1 MAAGA
6 GRGSASAPGTVGRGS
21 AGGAT
26 TAFRALVVV
35 GVLVI
40 VGGLVALEMAAQA
53 SAQASLRE
61 RFVARA
67 DTAASF
73 LRSYVASTLSHEG
86 ALARL
91 RLTGA
96 VTSADLVQFDE
107 DLSFGS
113 SVVVDARG
121 VVLASAP
128 SDPRL
133 LGARPTRGAGAIRRA
148 GAGHPN
154 VSNVLATRGRASVV
168 AFSAPYPTASGERVV
183 SSDLRVNGGTL
194 SPYLDAASSLP
205 ESATYLL
212 DAHGEL
218 IAASLRTPGARAP
231 AAFGRLAVGSGATVA
246 GRYLVLVAVPA
257 TPWRVAA
264 SVPVGVLYAPVRGE
278 AEVVPWLLVLAAAL
292 LALVAA
298 FYLTRLWGAQ
308 HRRAL
313 EADVDALTGL
323 ATRRVLYER
332 AARSLSAARRNGFPV
347 SLVLF
352 DVDHFKSVNDEFGH
366 QRGDDVLR
374 GVALAIA
381 TALRTEDV
389 GSRWG
394 GEEFVVLLP
403 FTGAD
408 EARRVAERVRGRVA
422 QITRGRTGGG
432 PVGLSAGVATY
443 EPGTGVDEL
452 VRRADV
458 ALYRAKAQGRDRVV
472 VYEPALEGVA
482 RL

>member
-6 GRGSASAPGTVGRGS
+6 GRGSASGPGTAGPER
-21 AGGAT
+21 AGGAR
-26 TAFRALVVV
+26 AFRALVAVS
-35 GVLVI
+35 VLVI
-40 VGGLVALEMAAQA
+40 VGGLLALEMTAQS
-53 SAQASLRE
+53 SAQASLRQ
-61 RFVARA
+61 RFIARA
-67 DTAASF
+67 DTAATF
-73 LRSYVASTLSHEG
+73 LRSYVASTLSHEA
-86 ALARL
+86 ALARM
-91 RLTGA
+91 RLAGA
-96 VTSADLVQFDE
+96 VTSAELVQFDE
-107 DLSFGS
+107 DLAFGS

-133 LGARPTRGAGAIRRA
+133 LGTRPTQGADALRRA
-148 GAGHPN
+148 RAGRAN
-154 VSNVLATRGRASVV
+154 VSNVIVTGGPRSVV
-168 AFSAPYPTASGERVV
+168 AFAVPYPAAGGERVV
-183 SSDLRVNGGTL
+183 SSALRVNGGAL

-205 ESATYLL
+205 QSVTYLL
-212 DAHGEL
+212 DAHGAV
-218 IAASLRTPGARAP
+218 IASSLRTPRTRAP
-231 AAFGRLAVGSGATVA
+231 AAIARLAVGSGETVD
-246 GRYLVLVAVPA
+246 GRYQVLVAVPT

-264 SVPVGVLYAPVRGE
+264 SVPVAVLYAPVRGE

-298 FYLTRLWGAQ
+298 FYLIRLWEAQ

-381 TALRTEDV
+381 TALRAEDV

-432 PVGLSAGVATY
+432 PVALSAGVALF

-458 ALYRAKAQGRDRVV
+458 ALYRAKAEGRDRAVL
-472 VYEPALEGVA
+472 YEPALEGAA
-482 RL
+482 RP